1 MGKTKNTKQVTI
13 DDMEPVKKKPAKK
26 QSSKKT
32 KKNELNITSV
42 LSGVALLA
50 LTVYSGGLIFKAPDT
65 SGMNLGDLQAEMGFL
80 GGLIYILMHGLMGN
94 GVVLFPVLFCLSGLC
109 LLSGKRLSNML

>member
-42 LSGVALLA
+42 LTGVALLA
-50 LTVYSGGLIFKAPDT
+50 EALVELAVVAHCGVNEFELALAESLENIKHEV
-65 SGMNLGDLQAEMGFL
+65 DLLE
-80 GGLIYILMHGLMGN
+80 
-94 GVVLFPVLFCLSGLC
+94 
-109 LLSGKRLSNML
+109 

>member
-13 DDMEPVKKKPAKK
+13 DDKEPVKKKPAKK

-42 LSGVALLA
+42 
-50 LTVYSGGLIFKAPDT
+50 
-65 SGMNLGDLQAEMGFL
+65 
-80 GGLIYILMHGLMGN
+80 
-94 GVVLFPVLFCLSGLC
+94 
-109 LLSGKRLSNML
+109 